1 MRKIVLLSVLSA
13 LVLIACD
20 SKQQE
25 KESVSVD
32 PVKTEASPESTVSK
46 PVVTEIASTEV
57 TPVPKAEPVIEKVV
71 ANMEMTG
78 DQVYKKSCIGCHAS
92 GAAGAPKLGDA
103 TAWKARIEKGLSA
116 LYASAV
122 KGVPGTAMMAKG
134 TCVTCSDAEL
144 KAAVDYMVS
153 KVK

>member
-1 MRKIVLLSVLSA
+1 MRKIVLLGFVSVM
-13 LVLIACD
+13 VLIACD

-25 KESVSVD
+25 KESVSVE
-32 PVKTEASPESTVSK
+32 PVKTETAPEAAVSK
-46 PVVTEIASTEV
+46 EPVTEIASTEV
-57 TPVPKAEPVIEKVV
+57 APVPKAEPVIEKVV